1 MGRTRRLTRGRRVI
15 AVAIA
20 ALVAITGLA
29 IASTRPTT
37 VNAEKVR
44 YGSKST
50 TALVDS
56 HGHPLYMFTKDTKS
70 ASKCTG
76 NCTLTFRPLP
86 TSGKEAAKK
95 GSGVNSKLFG
105 TIKRGSKLQVTY
117 NHHPVYV
124 GTSDPSGYSY
134 EEGCKK
140 FGGRWYLLNTKGNDI
155 KASGCQ
161 GY

>member
-1 MGRTRRLTRGRRVI
+1 MGSTGRLTRGRRVI
-15 AVAIA
+15 LVAVA
-20 ALVAITGLA
+20 ALLVITGLA
-29 IASTRPTT
+29 IASTRPT
-37 VNAEKVR
+37 VINAEKVQ
-44 YGSKST
+44 YGPDT
-50 TALVDS
+50 GVVLVDS
-56 HGHPLYMFTKDTKS
+56 HGHPLYVFTKDTNS

-124 GTSDPSGYSY
+124 GTSDPSGYAS
-134 EEGCKK
+134 EQNCKK
-140 FGGRWYLLNTKGNDI
+140 FGGRWYVINTKGNPV
-155 KASGCQ
+155 KGRGC
-161 GY
+161 GHY